1 MGYAFSTRCL
11 YGNANV
17 QEKSDR
23 TKALTM
29 PIYQTATFAHAGVG
43 KSTGYDYTRS
53 QNPTREYV
61 EDVVNSLEGGCGALA
76 LATGMAAITVTMELF
91 KPGDHIIAG
100 SDLYG
105 GTTRSFEQINMK
117 NGIIVEHVDTD
128 DVNKVEA
135 AIKDNTRGIFI
146 ETPSNPLMRVTD
158 VRKLCEMIKGRDIL
172 LIADNTFLTPY
183 YMRPLELGADI
194 VIHSGTKYLG
204 GHNDTE
210 AGFIVAK
217 SREIFERLRFIMNT
231 TGPVLSPFDSFLVAR
246 GIKTLPLRMDKAQEN
261 AFELVKLLKA
271 HPKVKAV
278 NFVGD
283 PSHPGYEISKSQTNG
298 FGAMISFWVDT
309 NKTLVDFLEKIR
321 VIKFAESLGGVESLA
336 TYPAMQTHHVIP
348 EHIRTAMGIDDTFIR
363 LSVGIEDIDDL
374 KEDVLQALG

>member
-158 VRKLCEMIKGRDIL
+158 VRKLCEMIKGRNIL

-231 TGPVLSPFDSFLVAR
+231 TGPVLSPFDSFLV
-246 GIKTLPLRMDKAQEN
+246 
-261 AFELVKLLKA
+261 
-271 HPKVKAV
+271 
-278 NFVGD
+278 
-283 PSHPGYEISKSQTNG
+283 
-298 FGAMISFWVDT
+298 
-309 NKTLVDFLEKIR
+309 
-321 VIKFAESLGGVESLA
+321 
-336 TYPAMQTHHVIP
+336 
-348 EHIRTAMGIDDTFIR
+348 
-363 LSVGIEDIDDL
+363 
-374 KEDVLQALG
+374 